1 MVSISDYLRGLVR
14 KGARD
19 HDSHV
24 TKNKA
29 WDKNGGKDTLL
40 CENGE

>member
-1 MVSISDYLRGLVR
+1 MGGVVSISDYLRGLVW

-29 WDKNGGKDTLL
+29 WDKNGEKDRLL
-40 CENGE
+40 